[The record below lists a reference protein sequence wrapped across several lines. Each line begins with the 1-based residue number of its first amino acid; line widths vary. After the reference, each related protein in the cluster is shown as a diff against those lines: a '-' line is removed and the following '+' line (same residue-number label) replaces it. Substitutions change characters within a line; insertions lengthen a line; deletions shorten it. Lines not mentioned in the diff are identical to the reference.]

1 MSGGRAPQGLMLERV
16 VRLDQ
21 GAGGRYHP
29 ADEARWMT
37 DEAERLREAMRRWT
51 SGICIVA
58 AAVAN
63 ARRGMTVSSLT
74 SVSLDPA
81 LILVVLNGDSD
92 TARWVDRAGL
102 FGVSI
107 LAAEQREIAV
117 TFAEAD
123 AERRRFEVGVW
134 RRGRLGVPLLEGSL
148 AAMEVRVVQTV
159 AAGTHRIVV
168 GHIEE
173 VGELRLGTP
182 LVYFDRAYAAP
193 KGLGGVPS

>member
-1 MSGGRAPQGLMLERV
+1 MPKRV
-16 VRLDQ
+16 VRLDP
-21 GAGGRYHP
+21 GAAGRYHP
-29 ADEARWMT
+29 SDEVREMT
-37 DEAERLREAMRRWT
+37 REAESLREAMRRWT

-58 AAVAN
+58 AEVAD

-74 SVSLDPA
+74 SVSLEPP

-92 TARWVDRAGL
+92 TARWVDRARL

-107 LAAEQREIAV
+107 LAAEQKEIAV

-134 RRGRLGVPLLEGSL
+134 HRGRLGVPLLEGSL

-168 GHIEE
+168 GHVEE
-173 VGELRLGTP
+173 VGELRVGPP
-182 LVYFDRAYAAP
+182 LVYFDRAYASP
-193 KGLGGVPS
+193 KGLGGDPS